1 MNKLI
6 LEELARIREIMFFGE
21 EMPNYLT
28 EQVTT
33 TTTTAM
39 QSNKIDYNETFTTEL
54 EDWRK
59 KWKWN
64 DEPIVKLLSGTDPTT
79 ATPYTSEST
88 EIPNIVEMSARGRT
102 TYFNCNTKPSI
113 DPKTKKPLPLGREN
127 FSDDYALVKWA
138 DLYQRGKYNTV
149 TTDDAQ
155 KLNMDLESYWTNVRV
170 NFQNDLINLV
180 RKTCNNI
187 SLLKSGGV
195 VNDAKLDKNGKL
207 IWNQLGTGTNNYIEP
222 RITVTEKEAGKIT
235 YWDVVGFG
243 YFPKSEV
250 SSNFVTAFITK
261 IQDEVFKNPKIV
273 ESINA
278 GKKDLITVT
287 LGEVRGGASNY
298 YGGPVSAEI
307 SGLTDSNI
315 GNPTITK
322 ISGNQNFN
330 ADKRLA
336 EKRAS
341 NVWKAVKE
349 KLPSSK
355 DKKIRISK
363 SVKESISGY
372 VVETGGVDDNSEKRN
387 WDKYPI
393 PGQHVYIY
401 MRIELRPVLEPDKV
415 QSKKCLVNA
424 TISMDFGISNPN
436 RQHSCDSATFDV
448 FANGI
453 NIGQIDLGNMNETLK
468 KIKTTSVTGVKSSF
482 TQQTPEGGPV
492 SGSLQLTDRAL
503 VDRIVDA
510 GVGGEVV
517 IKIKGKDHTFY
528 SYLPPKER
536 STHSEIPWIKV
547 TSPTGVVLYNQEPDN
562 SQTLVRCGGNF
573 TKTPEDDMTSFNE
586 KCPEWKVAEF
596 NPCGKSTA
604 DGTLSTILDK

>member
-6 LEELARIREIMFFGE
+6 VEELARIREIMFFGE

-33 TTTTAM
+33 TTTTVA
-39 QSNKIDYNETFTTEL
+39 QSDKIDYNETFTTEL
-54 EDWRK
+54 NDWKK
-59 KWKWN
+59 KWNW
-64 DEPIVKLLSGTDPTT
+64 DELEVKLLSGTDPTT
-79 ATPYTSEST
+79 ATPYTSESS
-88 EIPNIVEMSARGRT
+88 EIPNIVELNLRYKSI
-102 TYFNCNTKPSI
+102 FWNCNTKGPI
-113 DPKTKKPLPLGREN
+113 DPKTKQPSELNKYN
-127 FSDDYALVKWA
+127 FSDTGILNGWVTT
-138 DLYQRGKYNTV
+138 YQNKKYNTV
-149 TTDDAQ
+149 NYQEIGIPPQD
-155 KLNMDLESYWTNVRV
+155 YWTETRI
-170 NFQNDLINLV
+170 NFQDSLVNLA
-180 RKTCNNI
+180 KTTCKNI

-207 IWNQLGTGTNNYIEP
+207 VWNQLGTGTNNYIEP
-222 RITVTEKEAGKIT
+222 RISVTEKEVGKIT
-235 YWDVVGFG
+235 YWDVIGFG
-243 YFPKSEV
+243 YFPKSETT
-250 SSNFVTAFITK
+250 SNFVTAFITK

-287 LGEVRGGASNY
+287 LGTVRGGASNY
-298 YGGPVSAEI
+298 YGGPVPAEI
-307 SGLTDSNI
+307 SGITDTNI

-322 ISGNQNFN
+322 ISGNQNFT
-330 ADKRLA
+330 ADKQLA
-336 EKRAS
+336 EKRAR

-401 MRIELRPVLEPDKV
+401 MRIELRPVLEPDKT

-424 TISMDFGISNPN
+424 TISMDFGITKED
-436 RQHSCDSATFDV
+436 RIHGCDSATFDV

-453 NIGQIDLGNMNETLK
+453 NIGQIDLGNMSET
-468 KIKTTSVTGVKSSF
+468 IKSNKTKAADAGVKSTF
-482 TQQTPEGGPV
+482 TNTTEGGAV
-492 SGSLQLTDRAL
+492 SGSLQLTDQAL

-517 IKIKGKDHTFY
+517 IKIKGKDYKFY
-528 SYLPPKER
+528 SYLPSKEQ

-547 TSPTGVVLYNQEPDN
+547 TSPTGVVLYNQEPEN
-562 SQTLVRCGGNF
+562 SQSIVRCGGYGGEF
-573 TKTPEDDMTSFNE
+573 GSP
-586 KCPEWKVAEF
+586 CPEWKVAEF
-596 NPCGKSTA
+596 NPCGKSTT
-604 DGTLSTILDK
+604 DGTLSTILEK

>member
-6 LEELARIREIMFFGE
+6 LEELARIKEIMFFGE

-28 EQVTT
+28 EEVTT
-33 TTTTAM
+33 TTTTVA
-39 QSNKIDYNETFTTEL
+39 QSDKIDYNETFTTEL
-54 EDWRK
+54 NDWKK
-59 KWKWN
+59 KWNW
-64 DEPIVKLLSGTDPTT
+64 DELEVKLLSGTDPTT
-79 ATPYTSEST
+79 ATPYTSESS
-88 EIPNIVEMSARGRT
+88 EIPNIVELNLRFKSI
-102 TYFNCNTKPSI
+102 FWNCNTKGPI
-113 DPKTKKPLPLGREN
+113 DPKTKQPSELNMYN
-127 FSDDYALVKWA
+127 FSDTGILNSWVTA
-138 DLYQRGKYNTV
+138 YQSKKYNTV
-149 TTDDAQ
+149 NYQ
-155 KLNMDLESYWTNVRV
+155 EIGIPPQNYWAETRV
-170 NFQNDLINLV
+170 NFQDSLVNLA
-180 RKTCNNI
+180 KTTCKNI

-207 IWNQLGTGTNNYIEP
+207 VWNQLGTGTNNYIEP
-222 RITVTEKEAGKIT
+222 RITVTEKEVGKIT
-235 YWDVVGFG
+235 YWDVIGFG

-298 YGGPVSAEI
+298 FGGPVSAEI
-307 SGLTDSNI
+307 SGLTESNI

-336 EKRAS
+336 EKRAR

-401 MRIELRPVLEPDKV
+401 MRIELRPVLEPDKT

-424 TISMDFGISNPN
+424 TISMDFGVTKKDRI
-436 RQHSCDSATFDV
+436 HACDSATFDV

-453 NIGQIDLGNMNETLK
+453 NIGQIDLGNMKETLK
-468 KIKTTSVTGVKSSF
+468 GNKTKAAVAGVKSTF
-482 TQQTPEGGPV
+482 TNIEEGGAV
-492 SGSLQLTDRAL
+492 SGSLQLTDQAL

-528 SYLPPKER
+528 SYLPPEER

-547 TSPTGVVLYNQEPDN
+547 TSPTGVVLYNQEPEN
-562 SQTLVRCGGNF
+562 SQSIVRCGAMSG
-573 TKTPEDDMTSFNE
+573 EFNSI
-586 KCPEWKVAEF
+586 CPEWKVAEF
-596 NPCGKSTA
+596 NPCAKSTT
-604 DGTLSTILDK
+604 DGTLSTILEK

>member
-6 LEELARIREIMFFGE
+6 VEELTRIREIMFFGE
-21 EMPNYLT
+21 EMPNYIT

-33 TTTTAM
+33 TTTTVA
-39 QSNKIDYNETFTTEL
+39 QSDKIDYNETFTTEL
-54 EDWRK
+54 NDWKK
-59 KWKWN
+59 KWNW
-64 DEPIVKLLSGTDPTT
+64 DELEVKLLSGTDPTT
-79 ATPYTSEST
+79 ATPYASESS
-88 EIPNIVEMSARGRT
+88 EIPNIVELNLRYKSI
-102 TYFNCNTKPSI
+102 FWNCNTKGPI
-113 DPKTKKPLPLGREN
+113 DPKTKKPSELNKYN
-127 FSDDYALVKWA
+127 FSDTGILNDWVTT
-138 DLYQRGKYNTV
+138 YQNKKYNTV
-149 TTDDAQ
+149 NYQEIGIPPQD
-155 KLNMDLESYWTNVRV
+155 YWTETRI
-170 NFQNDLINLV
+170 NFQDSLVNLA
-180 RKTCNNI
+180 KTTCKNI

-207 IWNQLGTGTNNYIEP
+207 VWNQLGTGTNNYIEP
-222 RITVTEKEAGKIT
+222 RISVTEKEAGKIT
-235 YWDVVGFG
+235 YWDVIGFG
-243 YFPKSEV
+243 YFPKSETT
-250 SSNFVTAFITK
+250 SNFVTAFITK

-287 LGEVRGGASNY
+287 LGTVRGGASNY
-298 YGGPVSAEI
+298 YGGPVPAEI
-307 SGLTDSNI
+307 SGITDTNI

-322 ISGNQNFN
+322 ISGNQNFT
-330 ADKRLA
+330 ADKQLA
-336 EKRAS
+336 EKRAR

-401 MRIELRPVLEPDKV
+401 MRIELRPVLEPDKT

-424 TISMDFGISNPN
+424 TISMDFGISNPS
-436 RQHSCDSATFDV
+436 RLHGCDSATFDV

-453 NIGQIDLGNMNETLK
+453 NIGQIDLGNMAKTLESN
-468 KIKTTSVTGVKSSF
+468 KTKAAEAGVKSSF
-482 TQQTPEGGPV
+482 TQQRPEGGPV
-492 SGSLQLTDRAL
+492 SGSLQLTDQAL

-517 IKIKGKDHTFY
+517 IKIKGKDYKFY
-528 SYLPPKER
+528 SYLPSNEQ

-547 TSPTGVVLYNQEPDN
+547 TSPTGVVLYNQEPEN
-562 SQTLVRCGGNF
+562 SQSIVRCGGSSISEDN
-573 TKTPEDDMTSFNE
+573 KT
-586 KCPEWKVAEF
+586 CPEWKVAEF
-596 NPCGKSTA
+596 NPCGKSTT
-604 DGTLSTILDK
+604 DGTLSTILEK

>member
-6 LEELARIREIMFFGE
+6 LEELSRIREIMFFGE
-21 EMPNYLT
+21 ETPNYLT

-39 QSNKIDYNETFTTEL
+39 QSDKIDYNETFTTEL

-64 DEPIVKLLSGTDPTT
+64 DDPKVQLLSGTDPTT

-88 EIPNIVEMSARGRT
+88 EIPNIVEISARGRT

-113 DPKTKKPLPLGREN
+113 DPKTKKPLPLGKEN
-127 FSDDYALVKWA
+127 FSDDYALSKWA
-138 DLYQRGKYNTV
+138 ELYQSGKYNTV

-155 KLNMDLESYWTNVRV
+155 KLNMNLQQYWTEVRV
-170 NFQNDLINLV
+170 NFQNDLINLA

-207 IWNQLGTGTNNYIEP
+207 VWNQLGTGTNNYIEP

-235 YWDVVGFG
+235 YWDVIGFG

-250 SSNFVTAFITK
+250 SSNFVTAFISK

-287 LGEVRGGASNY
+287 LGTVRGGASNY
-298 YGGPVSAEI
+298 YGGPISAEI

-341 NVWKAVKE
+341 NVWKAIKE
-349 KLPSSK
+349 KLPSSA

-372 VVETGGVDDNSEKRN
+372 VVETGGVDDNSEKRDWN
-387 WDKYPI
+387 KYPI

-436 RQHSCDSATFDV
+436 RLHGCDSATFDV

-453 NIGQIDLGNMNETLK
+453 NIGQIDLGNMAKTLESN
-468 KIKTTSVTGVKSSF
+468 KTKAAEAGVKSSF
-482 TQQTPEGGPV
+482 TQQRPEGGPV
-492 SGSLQLTDRAL
+492 SGSLQLTDQAL

-517 IKIKGKDHTFY
+517 IKIKGKDYKFY
-528 SYLPPKER
+528 SYLPSKEQ

-547 TSPTGVVLYNQEPDN
+547 TSPTGVVLYNQEPEN
-562 SQTLVRCGGNF
+562 SQSIVRCGGSSISEDN
-573 TKTPEDDMTSFNE
+573 TP
-586 KCPEWKVAEF
+586 CPEWKVAEF

-604 DGTLSTILDK
+604 DGTLSTILEK

>member
-33 TTTTAM
+33 TTTTVA
-39 QSNKIDYNETFTTEL
+39 QSDKIDYNETYTTDL
-54 EDWRK
+54 NDWK
-59 KWKWN
+59 TKWDW
-64 DEPIVKLLSGTDPTT
+64 DLRVKLLSGTDPTT
-79 ATPYTSEST
+79 ATEYTIESS
-88 EIPNIVEMSARGRT
+88 EIPNIVELSNGTRT
-102 TYFNCNTKPSI
+102 TYLNCNTKTSI
-113 DPKTKKPLPLGREN
+113 DAKSKKPLPLGKDN
-127 FSDDYALVKWA
+127 FSDPFVFIKWA
-138 DLYQRGKYNTV
+138 EIYQRNKYDTV
-149 TTDDAQ
+149 TPEYLQSINQDVQ
-155 KLNMDLESYWTNVRV
+155 GYWTGVRV
-170 NFQNDLINLV
+170 NFQNSLVNLATSIC
-180 RKTCNNI
+180 KNI

-207 IWNQLGTGTNNYIEP
+207 VWNQLGTGTNNYIEP
-222 RITVTEKEAGKIT
+222 RISVTEKEVGKIT
-235 YWDVVGFG
+235 YWDVIGFG
-243 YFPKSEV
+243 YFPKSETT
-250 SSNFVTAFITK
+250 SNFVTAFITK

-287 LGEVRGGASNY
+287 LGTVRGGASNY
-298 YGGPVSAEI
+298 YGGPVPAEI
-307 SGLTDSNI
+307 SGLTDTNI

-322 ISGNQNFN
+322 ISGNQNFT
-330 ADKRLA
+330 ADKQLA
-336 EKRAS
+336 EKRAR

-401 MRIELRPVLEPDKV
+401 MRIELRPVLEPDKT

-424 TISMDFGISNPN
+424 TISMDFGITKED
-436 RQHSCDSATFDV
+436 RIHGCDSATFDV

-453 NIGQIDLGNMNETLK
+453 NIGQIDLGNMSET
-468 KIKTTSVTGVKSSF
+468 IKSNKTKAADAGVKSTF
-482 TQQTPEGGPV
+482 TNTTEGGAV
-492 SGSLQLTDRAL
+492 SGSLQLTDQAL

-517 IKIKGKDHTFY
+517 IKIKGKDYKFY
-528 SYLPPKER
+528 SYLPSNEQ

-547 TSPTGVVLYNQEPDN
+547 TSPTGVVLYNQEPEN
-562 SQTLVRCGGNF
+562 SQSIARCGGYGGDF
-573 TKTPEDDMTSFNE
+573 GSP
-586 KCPEWKVAEF
+586 CPEWKVAEF